1 MDYPY
6 YPGCTLKTTGKKDE
20 EAALEVAKLLGFE
33 LKELPTWTCCGVV
46 YNLTSDVMADHLSAT
61 RTLIRAQEMGRE
73 LNTNKLV
80 TLCSMCYNVLK
91 QVNLMYK
98 NNPDKL
104 KNINLF
110 LDNEE
115 DYLGNIE
122 VMHFLEVLYRD
133 IGPEKI
139 KEKVRTSLKNLKVDP
154 YYGCMLLRPK
164 TIAFDDQDSPHIMGD
179 ILSAL
184 GATVIENPMTV
195 ECCGAHQIIT
205 NKGAVLD
212 CVERIVSISQKKGA
226 DVIVT
231 PCPLCQYNLTT
242 AQKTLFEKGKINRKT
257 PVIYLSELMKISLTE
272 SNQDYLKDYSFIKDK
287 LDEIGGL

>member
-1 MDYPY
+1 
-6 YPGCTLKTTGKKDE
+6 
-20 EAALEVAKLLGFE
+20 
-33 LKELPTWTCCGVV
+33 
-46 YNLTSDVMADHLSAT
+46 
-61 RTLIRAQEMGRE
+61 
-73 LNTNKLV
+73 
-80 TLCSMCYNVLK
+80 
-91 QVNLMYK
+91 MYK

-110 LDNEE
+110 LDTEE
-115 DYLGNIE
+115 DYLGDIE
-122 VMHFLEVLYRD
+122 IMHFLEVLYND

-139 KEKVRTSLKNLKVDP
+139 KEKVKTSLKNLKVDP

-272 SNQDYLKDYSFIKDK
+272 SGQDYLKDYNFIKDK
-287 LDEIGGL
+287 LDERGGL